1 MKAADRCWSL
11 QETMVWFSCTL
22 TPVIVPG
29 HDDVEL
35 LPPGR
40 MTSGIIRRGERV
52 WRPLGPWSPAVHEYL
67 RHLESAGFDGAPV
80 VLGVDGDQEVLS
92 FLPGEVAADPAWHP
106 GHGHRLPAYTRTV
119 DALRAAARLLRRLHD
134 AAAGFQPVS
143 TGYRF
148 HPHGP
153 APGEVI
159 CHGDLGPWNTV
170 YRDGLPVGFIDW
182 DSAGPASPLTD
193 LAAAAWVFVPLA
205 PAGQLAEAGFGGD
218 VSIAGRLREFLDAYG
233 LAEPASILPEL
244 VRCQVADAERIW
256 QLGPPSARATGAAD
270 SLEHRARQLRWLD
283 TVMPELAGAL

>member
-1 MKAADRCWSL
+1 
-11 QETMVWFSCTL
+11 
-22 TPVIVPG
+22 
-29 HDDVEL
+29 
-35 LPPGR
+35 
-40 MTSGIIRRGERV
+40 MTSGIVRRGDQV
-52 WRPLGPWSPAVHEYL
+52 WRPVGPWSPAVHEYL
-67 RHLESAGFDGAPV
+67 RHLESAGFDGAPR
-80 VLGVDGDQEVLS
+80 VLGVDGDREVLS
-92 FLPGEVAADPAWHP
+92 FLPGEVAADPAWQP

-134 AAAGFQPVS
+134 ASAGFSPVS

-205 PAGQLAEAGFGGD
+205 PAGQLAEAGFDEPGD
-218 VSIAGRLREFLDAYG
+218 MAGRLREFVVAYQ
-233 LAEPASILPEL
+233 LAEPAAILPEL
-244 VRCQVADAERIW
+244 VRCQLADAERIW
-256 QLGPPSARATGAAD
+256 HVAPPSARAAGAAD
-270 SLEHRARQLRWLD
+270 SLEHIARQLRWLD
-283 TVMPELAGAL
+283 GIMPELASLL